1 VDLDPSFVQARMA
14 LVQEIEN
21 AGGPGADDEAQQ
33 RLEEIRVVAPE
44 NLAVLV
50 ERARLA
56 AKRADAPLFRDS
68 VDRLAARAGDW
79 PPEVA
84 EQFSLVRQ
92 AATDPVGPDAAI
104 EVAFL

>member
-1 VDLDPSFVQARMA
+1 AAAIARAAELAPDNSRIAFLQSRLETSRGDLDAGLAHLRRSVDLDPSFVQARMA

-33 RLEEIRVVAPE
+33 RLEEILVVAPE

-56 AKRADAPLFRDS
+56 AKRA
-68 VDRLAARAGDW
+68 
-79 PPEVA
+79 
-84 EQFSLVRQ
+84 
-92 AATDPVGPDAAI
+92 
-104 EVAFL
+104 